1 MLLPRLILLLFVVA
15 TTLLPAG
22 PGTAQDAQPT
32 GAIALEP
39 DPAQDAAIA
48 ARMRQILTALREFP
62 DVTVSVEAGIVTL
75 SGETLDPAAV
85 ERLTAIAS
93 RIDGAV
99 AIRSDLVE
107 SAELSKRLSPA
118 MERFRRRIEQM
129 LAFLPL
135 AAVALAVGLVVVFA
149 GLMLAR
155 WNRPWQR
162 LAPNAFIADIYRQMV
177 RIAFLIAAMVI
188 ALDILNATAL
198 LSTILGAAGIIGL
211 AIGFAVRDTV
221 ENFIASVML
230 SIRQP
235 FRPNDLVEIE
245 GDTGKVIRLTSRA
258 TILLSLD
265 GNQIRIPNAT
275 VFKGRVVNFTRNR
288 ERRFLFGITV
298 DAASDVT
305 AIRKLAEDTVQALPF
320 TLATP
325 AASVW
330 IEEINDAGLLLQVT
344 GWIDQRHTSFPLA
357 RGEALRLV
365 KAAIEAA
372 GVSLPENAYRLRFDL
387 PPGLTGLIPSSAT
400 VTEDD
405 AAQDAVPRPDEAA
418 EAPAQQTS
426 PPVSTLAT
434 AADDV
439 SAGDDEALARIVDA
453 ERRETG
459 NNDLLNHTAPEE

>member
-1 MLLPRLILLLFVVA
+1 
-15 TTLLPAG
+15 
-22 PGTAQDAQPT
+22 
-32 GAIALEP
+32 
-39 DPAQDAAIA
+39 
-48 ARMRQILTALREFP
+48 
-62 DVTVSVEAGIVTL
+62 
-75 SGETLDPAAV
+75 
-85 ERLTAIAS
+85 
-93 RIDGAV
+93 
-99 AIRSDLVE
+99 
-107 SAELSKRLSPA
+107 
-118 MERFRRRIEQM
+118 
-129 LAFLPL
+129 
-135 AAVALAVGLVVVFA
+135 
-149 GLMLAR
+149 MLAR
-155 WNRPWQR
+155 WDRPWTR

-177 RIAFLIAAMVI
+177 RIAFLIAAVVI
-188 ALDILNATAL
+188 ALDIVGATAL

-298 DAASDVT
+298 DAGSDVT

-325 AASVW
+325 AASAW

-344 GWIDQRHTSFPLA
+344 GWIDQTQTSFALA
-357 RGEALRLV
+357 RGEALRMV
-365 KAAIEAA
+365 KSAVEAA
-372 GVSLPENAYRLRFDL
+372 GVSLPENTYRLRFDL
-387 PPGLTGLIPSSAT
+387 PPGLSGVLPRAAT
-400 VTEDD
+400 VTEDED
-405 AAQDAVPRPDEAA
+405 VPPVASPTKETA
-418 EAPAQQTS
+418 APAQEPLS
-426 PPVSTLAT
+426 APPVPP

-439 SAGDDEALARIVDA
+439 SAGEDRDLARIVEA

-459 NNDLLNHTAPEE
+459 DQDLLNRAAPVE

>member
-1 MLLPRLILLLFVVA
+1 MLLPRLFSFLILGMAALWLA
-15 TTLLPAG
+15 PPA
-22 PGTAQDAQPT
+22 TAQDAQPT
-32 GAIALEP
+32 AAIALEP
-39 DPAQDAAIA
+39 DAAQDAAIA
-48 ARMRQILTALREFP
+48 TRLRQILDALADYP
-62 DVTVSVEAGIVTL
+62 DVAVTVEAGIVTL
-75 SGETLDPAAV
+75 SGETLDPAAA
-85 ERLTAIAS
+85 ERLTGIAS
-93 RIDGAV
+93 RIDGVV

-107 SAELSKRLSPA
+107 SAELAKRLSPA
-118 MERFRRRIEQM
+118 MERFRRRTEQM

-135 AAVALAVGLVVVFA
+135 AAVALGVGLIVVFA

-155 WNRPWQR
+155 WDRPWTR

-177 RIAFLIAAMVI
+177 RIAFLIAAVVI
-188 ALDILNATAL
+188 ALDIVGATAL

-298 DAASDVT
+298 DAGSDVT

-325 AASVW
+325 AASAW

-344 GWIDQRHTSFPLA
+344 GWIDQTQTSFALA
-357 RGEALRLV
+357 RGEALRMV
-365 KAAIEAA
+365 KSAVEAA
-372 GVSLPENAYRLRFDL
+372 GVSLPENTYRLRFDL
-387 PPGLTGLIPSSAT
+387 PPGLSGVLPRAAT
-400 VTEDD
+400 VTEDED
-405 AAQDAVPRPDEAA
+405 VPPVASPTKETA
-418 EAPAQQTS
+418 APAQEPLS
-426 PPVSTLAT
+426 APPVPP

-439 SAGDDEALARIVDA
+439 SAGEDRDLARIVEA

-459 NNDLLNHTAPEE
+459 DQDLLNRAAPVE